1 MDDRCAYI
9 ALNMIE
15 GVGPV
20 TVRSLVEALGSA
32 AAVFEAEPGM
42 LKGMPGVGPVVVQA
56 ILHQR
61 DTVAWRAEIEKAE
74 NSGIRILTPLDEEYP
89 RPLKEIHDPP
99 LALYVRGRFETR
111 DARAIAVVGTRKPTH
126 YGRDMAVLIAGGL
139 ARMGYTVISGL
150 AEGVDTCAHSEALRC
165 AGRTLAVIGSGLE
178 ELYPPSNA
186 GLADEIAHH
195 GAVISEFPLARKPD
209 KTTFPIRNRVVSGL
223 CMGVVVVEAG
233 VQSGALITARMALEH
248 GRAVFAVPGRVDSPA
263 SRGTNRLI
271 KEGARL
277 VEDVDDI
284 LQEFEFLLPM
294 HETRPRERKQ
304 PVRLSSEE
312 EKIVACLADGE
323 QCVDMLIRN
332 SGLRAAEVSSL
343 LVGLEMKK
351 MVRIMPGQ
359 MVEMNR
365 GGSHG

>member
-1 MDDRCAYI
+1 
-9 ALNMIE
+9 
-15 GVGPV
+15 
-20 TVRSLVEALGSA
+20 
-32 AAVFEAEPGM
+32 
-42 LKGMPGVGPVVVQA
+42 
-56 ILHQR
+56 
-61 DTVAWRAEIEKAE
+61 
-74 NSGIRILTPLDEEYP
+74 
-89 RPLKEIHDPP
+89 
-99 LALYVRGRFETR
+99 
-111 DARAIAVVGTRKPTH
+111 
-126 YGRDMAVLIAGGL
+126 MAVLIAGGL

-150 AEGVDTCAHSEALRC
+150 AEGVDTCAHAEALKC
-165 AGRTLAVIGSGLE
+165 GGRTLAVIGSGLE

-186 GLADEIAHH
+186 RLADEIAHH

-233 VQSGALITARMALEH
+233 EQSGALITARMALEH

-284 LQEFEFLLPM
+284 LQEFEFLMPM
-294 HETRPRERKQ
+294 HETRTRERKQ

-312 EKIVACLADGE
+312 EKIVACLEDGE
-323 QCVDMLIRN
+323 QCVDALIRN